1 MEKVQKVERKPLRLE
16 IIRSRL
22 GGSSFARNIVYY
34 DTIDST
40 NAVAKTLAINGAP
53 DGTVVLAEQQSQGR
67 GRMGRNWLSE
77 GYVNIL
83 LSVLIRPRVPAE
95 DAFSLTMAFA
105 LAAAYGAESVCNQR
119 VMIKWPNDIYFS
131 GKKLGGILTEV
142 SVSGGSVDYM
152 ILGLGLNV
160 NWKPAD
166 DVPVLYETTS
176 LLEGSG
182 AWVDREELLI
192 EILKRFDSYYQQGLL
207 ADIDG
212 IYEAWNRRSMLFDR
226 IVEIETGDTMI
237 KGRAIRIDRKGA
249 LIVLDDSGMEQR
261 ILNGDV
267 SVISQAL

>member
-1 MEKVQKVERKPLRLE
+1 VERNPLQPE
-16 IIRSRL
+16 NIRSRL
-22 GGSSFARNIVYY
+22 GDSPFGGNIVYY
-34 DTIDST
+34 DNIGST
-40 NAVAKTLAINGAP
+40 NAVAKTLAVSGAP
-53 DGTVVLAEQQSQGR
+53 DGTVVLAEQQGQGR
-67 GRMGRNWLSE
+67 GRMGRSWFSE
-77 GYVNIL
+77 GYVNVL
-83 LSVLIRPRVPAE
+83 LSVLIRPRVPTE

-105 LAAAYGAESVCNQR
+105 LAAAYAAESVCNQR
-119 VMIKWPNDIYFS
+119 VMIKWPNDIYLS

-182 AWVDREELLI
+182 AWVDRQELLI

-212 IYEAWNRRSMLFDR
+212 IYEAWNRQSMLFDR
-226 IVEIETGDTMI
+226 IVEVETGHNMI

-249 LIVLDDSGMEQR
+249 LIVLDDRGREQR

-267 SVISQAL
+267 SVISQA

>member
-1 MEKVQKVERKPLRLE
+1 MGKPKKVERHPLQPE
-16 IIRSRL
+16 NIRSRL
-22 GGSSFARNIVYY
+22 GDSPFAGNIVYY
-34 DTIDST
+34 GNIGST
-40 NAVAKTLAINGAP
+40 NAVAKTLAVSGAP
-53 DGTVVLAEQQSQGR
+53 DGTVVLAEQQGQGR
-67 GRMGRNWLSE
+67 GRMGRSWFSE

-83 LSVLIRPRVPAE
+83 LSILIRPRVPAE

-105 LAAAYGAESVCNQR
+105 LAAAYAAESACNQR
-119 VMIKWPNDIYFS
+119 VMIKWPNDIYLS

-166 DVPVLYETTS
+166 DAPVLYETTS

-182 AWVDREELLI
+182 AWVDRQELLI
-192 EILKRFDSYYQQGLL
+192 EILKRFDSYYQEGLL

-237 KGRAIRIDRKGA
+237 KGKAIRIDRKGA
-249 LIVLDDSGMEQR
+249 LIVLDDRGREQR

>member
-1 MEKVQKVERKPLRLE
+1 MERNPLQPE
-16 IIRSRL
+16 NISSRL
-22 GGSSFARNIVYY
+22 ANSPFAGNIVYY
-34 DTIDST
+34 DTIEST
-40 NAVAKTLAINGAP
+40 NAVAKTLAVSGAP

-67 GRMGRNWLSE
+67 GRMGRSWFSE

-105 LAAAYGAESVCNQR
+105 LAAAYAAESVCNQR
-119 VMIKWPNDIYFS
+119 VMIKWPNDIYLS

-182 AWVDREELLI
+182 KWVDRDELLV
-192 EILKRFDSYYQQGLL
+192 EILQRFDSYYKEGLL

-212 IYEAWNRRSMLFDR
+212 IYKAWNRRSMLFNSN
-226 IVEIETGDTMI
+226 VEIETGDTRI
-237 KGRAIRIDRKGA
+237 RGRAIRIDRKGA
-249 LIVLDDSGMEQR
+249 LIVLDDNGIEQR

-267 SVISQAL
+267 SVISQA